1 MIPMTV
7 GLPKA
12 STIIRINHLICTEG
26 SNPHLVL
33 DLNRIESAIHSA
45 FYPGFPPFAYGGI
58 ARLAGAL
65 CFYLTKG
72 HAFQDGNKRT
82 AVLTA
87 ITFMNEHGWELVYPL
102 GGEESPDALADLV
115 DGTAAGSTT
124 KDEMIEWF
132 ERHKRLIE
140 AE

>member
-1 MIPMTV
+1 MTRLTV
-7 GLPKA
+7 GLPQA
-12 STIIRINHLICTEG
+12 STIVRINKLVCGEG
-26 SNPHLVL
+26 QNHHVL
-33 DLNRIESAIHSA
+33 DMNRIESALHSA
-45 FYPGFPPFAYGGI
+45 FYPGSPPFVYGGI

-102 GGEESPDALADLV
+102 GGDETPDALADLV
-115 DGTAAGSTT
+115 DAVASGSLGR
-124 KDEMIEWF
+124 DEMIEWF
-132 ERHKRLIE
+132 ELHKRLTEIE
-140 AE
+140 